1 VGVRDELIN
10 RFSLYDRDELIGRFN
25 RHIRNLSFTGTGR
38 DRETLYLVYFLLSI
52 IFLAYVLP
60 TLVLLSPSGTDVYT
74 HMYNTVRMAD
84 SNSLFG
90 FYEKSF
96 TEEYLLYDYPFGLW
110 FFGSIVMKVT
120 GMGIQEIAYLL
131 PLILSMVL
139 IFFYYIYA
147 RYLLK
152 SENQAIMATIFLV
165 SMPIMVMNMLQYA
178 TGRFISVLLVPVI
191 YMSITRHEPGKFLIM
206 AMLVF
211 SLVFTHTGTYIFL
224 LFFSIAYFIM
234 LALFWKKFDSGMY
247 IVIVGMLL
255 LYVAAMQIFP
265 YVQPQYID
273 KGRLVLSISE
283 SIASRLGVDSIRE
296 MGNIFYDR
304 IFVGNNVT
312 YVIFWSS
319 LIFAAAR
326 FSIFIRSKIEAQD
339 YLSYAALPV
348 VGNIRNVSHSIAT
361 SPFWLG
367 PAHTLLF
374 AFGVLKLDYRGK
386 CIALS
391 LILTSFFPGALQSGE
406 GTGALRELYYMFL
419 IIPISSAA
427 GFYYILPALNRYRDN
442 KIKRTAVSGVFLLL
456 LFTLIAAP
464 IIGNLYYQ
472 PIISGTENEKE
483 NLRWLSTVGNPA
495 EGAPEFAYRE
505 RINIYAD
512 KLTPSI
518 PSGAEMKRYI
528 KDLENT
534 YFSQGAEEY
543 TKDLYSFNIKYII
556 SSERTLGGFR
566 DISDIRKPLSID
578 SNKQLD
584 KIYSSNGNFSIYR
597 YVAPPANAIG
607 PGPEGAGLRF
617 EDNAP
622 EIREMGS
629 IYVIENEFYKVKLSQ
644 ASPKIN
650 YIGTRTRNLL
660 GDGGFFDNIKI
671 SWRGAYRDRQ
681 VDYNLNDLYYPSVSV
696 EGNEIS
702 YRAVV
707 KDENNT
713 ESWATLVVR
722 YVFYEKTI
730 QREITVANDRV
741 RSSSELE
748 MNLAL
753 TTSIF
758 APVKEFEFNQIELG
772 GESSREK
779 IIYPSQDT
787 VILKDKKFNE
797 IYFNEDFNEGDT
809 GIYIRY
815 SDMKP
820 YPTRIS
826 YKGSTIYE
834 YGSISMGSSFT
845 LTPAD
850 SADLVQYISIG
861 DRTTAKSNAERYTS
875 IAPYLYPDAK
885 IPVILTGYYSSDDSD
900 TAEYSSNA
908 FVQFQKNKVTY
919 NEVITPENTD
929 RIQAGVKPVGY
940 ASLYQKDNQKDI
952 YKSQSSQTEELR
964 RLKALGASGVSFK
977 SFRYNLDTIKALS
990 DNNILF
996 AQSPS
1001 VASPYMEFFREGVRH
1016 PKLAYYQGER
1026 TGIVFIPVTSPS
1038 SLLLRSEFDTDN
1050 VFYQW
1055 RETLDSVIDDGGVA
1069 VLWWNVNDIG
1079 NPEYVN
1085 RAMELVDYAKKRG
1098 MSFTTPETVATHFR
1112 RLNNI
1117 SIKATGGIDFMVM
1130 NASSYNTEEVKGIT
1144 YRLTMPL
1151 LNGSCPYSAVNGQIP
1166 RQEIKAGECRLY
1178 ISFDM
1183 KGKEQKQITVEPD
1196 VTRKNLTLDL
1206 SGVYEG
1212 SSIVTVRDSEGAP
1225 VANASVYVDARRY
1238 ESDHEGKVE
1247 VSVRRGIHTFI
1258 AGKPGFIPKDAE
1270 IEVKGRI
1277 YKLFDSLVK
1286 KTPSNNSGT

>member
-1 VGVRDELIN
+1 MGVRDELI
-10 RFSLYDRDELIGRFN
+10 SRFN
-25 RHIRNLSFTGTGR
+25 RYVRALPFTGPGW

-96 TEEYLLYDYPFGLW
+96 KEEYLLYDYPFGLW

-120 GMGIQEIAYLL
+120 GIGIQELAYLL
-131 PLILSMVL
+131 PLILSLVL
-139 IFFYYIYA
+139 VFFYYIYA
-147 RYLLK
+147 RYLLQ
-152 SENQAIMATIFLV
+152 SENQAIVAAIFLV
-165 SMPIMVMNMLQYA
+165 SMPLMVMNMLQYA
-178 TGRFISVLLVPVI
+178 TGRFISVLLVPII
-191 YMSITRHEPGKFLIM
+191 YMFLTKHEPGKVLIM

-211 SLVFTHTGTYIFL
+211 SLVFTHTGTFIFL
-224 LFFSIAYFIM
+224 LFFSIAYFIL
-234 LALFWKKFDSGMY
+234 LALFWKKFDTGVY
-247 IVIVGMLL
+247 VVIVGMLI

-273 KGRLVLSISE
+273 KGKLVISISE
-283 SIASRLGVDSIRE
+283 SIASRLGVESIRE
-296 MGNIFYDR
+296 MGNIFYER
-304 IFVGNNVT
+304 IFVGNNIT

-319 LIFAAAR
+319 LIFAAAK
-326 FSIFIRSKIEAQD
+326 FSIFIRSKVGAQD
-339 YLSYAALPV
+339 YLNHAALPV

-367 PAHTLLF
+367 PAHTLLS
-374 AFGVLKLDYRGK
+374 AIGILKLDYRGK

-391 LILTSFFPGALQSGE
+391 LALTSFFPGALQSGE
-406 GTGALRELYYMFL
+406 GTGSLRELYYMFL

-427 GFYYILPALNRYRDN
+427 GFYYILPAFKRYQED
-442 KIKRTAVSGVFLLL
+442 KVKRIATSAVFLLL
-456 LFTLIAAP
+456 LLTLIAAP

-556 SSERTLGGFR
+556 SSERTLGGF
-566 DISDIRKPLSID
+566 SDIRKPLSID

-584 KIYSSNGNFSIYR
+584 KIYSSNNNFSIYR
-597 YVAPPANAIG
+597 YVAPPANTVSAS
-607 PGPEGAGLRF
+607 PEGAGLRF

-629 IYVIENEFYKVKLSQ
+629 VYVIENEFYKVKLSQ
-644 ASPKIN
+644 SSPMIS
-650 YIGTRTRNLL
+650 YIGTRTKNLL

-671 SWRGAYRDRQ
+671 SWRGAYMDRQ
-681 VDYNLNDLYYPSVSV
+681 VDYNLNDLYYPSISV
-696 EGNEIS
+696 EGNEIL

-713 ESWATLVVR
+713 ENWATLIVR
-722 YVFYEKTI
+722 YIFYEKTI
-730 QREITVANDRV
+730 QREITVANDWV
-741 RSSSELE
+741 RSSSDLE

-758 APVKEFEFNQIELG
+758 APVREFEFNQIELG

-797 IYFNEDFNEGDT
+797 IYFNEDDT

-834 YGSISMGSSFT
+834 YGSISMGSSST

-850 SADLVQYISIG
+850 SADLVQYISVG
-861 DRTTAKSNAERYTS
+861 DMATAKSNAERYTS
-875 IAPYLYPDAK
+875 ITPYLYPEAK
-885 IPVILTGYYSSDDSD
+885 VPVILTGYYSSEDSD
-900 TAEYSSNA
+900 TAQYSSNA
-908 FVQFQKNKVTY
+908 YVQFQKKKVTY

-929 RIQAGVKPVGY
+929 RVQEGVKPVGY
-940 ASLYQKDNQKDI
+940 ASLYQKDKQKDT
-952 YKSQSSQTEELR
+952 YKSQSSQREELR

-977 SFRYNLDTIKALS
+977 SFRYNLDTIKAMS

-1038 SLLLRSEFDTDN
+1038 SLLLRPEFDVDN

-1069 VLWWNVNDIG
+1069 VLWWNTNDIG
-1079 NPEYVN
+1079 NPEYTN
-1085 RAMELVDYAKKRG
+1085 RAMELVDYARKRE
-1098 MSFTTPETVATHFR
+1098 MSFTTPEAVAAHFR
-1112 RLNNI
+1112 RLDNI
-1117 SIKATGGIDFMVM
+1117 SIKATGGIDYMVM
-1130 NASSYNTEEVKGIT
+1130 NASSYNAEEVKGIT

-1151 LNGSCPYSAVNGQIP
+1151 LNDSCPYSAVNGRIP
-1166 RQEIKAGECRLY
+1166 RQEIRAEECRLY
-1178 ISFDM
+1178 VSFDL

-1196 VTRKNLTLDL
+1196 IVRKNLTLDL

-1238 ESDHEGKVE
+1238 ESDRDGKVE
-1247 VSVRRGIHTFI
+1247 VSVRRGNHTFR
-1258 AGKPGFIPKDAE
+1258 AEKPGFVPKDAE

-1286 KTPSNNSGT
+1286 MSPSNNSGT